1 MNYKTRDKFL
11 TILRVIKAYLKSLLL
26 DNRIWVGGLKF
37 ITGRLRKF
45 KWFIKP
51 FYLNIFLLFILKFRR
66 VFKVMTIIRH

>member
-51 FYLNIFLLFILKFRR
+51 FY
-66 VFKVMTIIRH
+66 